1 MFEEVMTTNKPI
13 LVTGSHRSG
22 STWVGRMLALSS
34 EVAYIHEP
42 FNIDNYR
49 PGVCEIKFKYYFPYL
64 TQKFKNEYFHEKFE
78 KLVNFSFNY
87 KRGIIGIDSSKAALT
102 TLRDCFRFYMYR
114 RAGLRP
120 LIKDPIALF
129 SSEWL
134 AANFDMEV
142 VVLIRHP
149 AAFASSLKMANWKFP
164 FSHFIEQPLL
174 MQDYLHPF
182 ESEIKAHINQEKDII
197 DQAALLWKIFHHT
210 IIKFREKHRDW
221 FLVRHEDLSLNS
233 LVGFQSL
240 FNNLNLNF
248 TEKNEQIIKNYSGLN
263 NHSSTLLKPDLY
275 LPSRN
280 SVIRRNSK
288 ANIHSWKYRLTKSEI
303 KRIRN
308 QVECLST
315 VFYSDD
321 DWA

>member
-1 MFEEVMTTNKPI
+1 MTIGKPI

-22 STWVGRMLALSS
+22 STWVGKMLALSS
-34 EVAYIHEP
+34 EIAYIHEP

-49 PGVCEIKFKYYFPYL
+49 PGVCDIKFKYYFSYI
-64 TQKFKNEYFHEKFE
+64 TQKHENETYFYKRFK
-78 KLVNFSFNY
+78 KLINFSYDF
-87 KRGIIGIDSSKAALT
+87 KRGVIGIDGSKDILR
-102 TLRDCFRFYMYR
+102 TLRDYINFFMYQ

-182 ESEIKAHINQEKDII
+182 ESEIKAHINKEKDII

-210 IIKFREKHRDW
+210 IIRFREKHKDW
-221 FLVRHEDLSLNS
+221 FFVRHEDLSLNS
-233 LVGFQSL
+233 FVGFQSL
-240 FNNLNLNF
+240 FNNLNIKF
-248 TEKNEQIIKNYSGLN
+248 TEKTEQIIKSYSGLN
-263 NHSSTLLKPDLY
+263 SHRGTLLIPDLY
-275 LPSRN
+275 LSSRT
-280 SVIRRNSK
+280 SDIRRNSK
-288 ANIHSWKYRLTKSEI
+288 ANIHSWKYRLTKLEI
-303 KRIRN
+303 QRIRN
-308 QVECLST
+308 QVEYLSM
-315 VFYSDD
+315 VFYSDE
-321 DWA
+321 DWS